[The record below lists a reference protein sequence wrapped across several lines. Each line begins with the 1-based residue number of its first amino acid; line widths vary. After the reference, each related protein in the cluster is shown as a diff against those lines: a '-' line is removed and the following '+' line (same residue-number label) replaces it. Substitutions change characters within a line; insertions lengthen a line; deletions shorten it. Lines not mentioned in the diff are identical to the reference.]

1 MPANWLPVHREIK
14 KGLAKCDEFMLFGG
28 AGSGKTHFNLNVIFK
43 RAMAMP
49 KSRHICFRKRFEHT
63 KNTTWNSAK
72 EHVVLEWDGLYEQI
86 ALNRSGGTWS
96 MTLPNQSE
104 VLFSGLDDK
113 ERIEKHL
120 GSEFATIYLNE
131 VSEILDENDV
141 DLIGS
146 RLRQNISG
154 RHLLLMDMNP
164 PPKSHW
170 SYRRF
175 IEDAGKVAR
184 RDCFRVNPKDVE
196 ENLPASY
203 IERLKALPERLR
215 KRFWDGEFLSDIEG
229 AMWTY
234 EMIMS
239 TREVRHG
246 ELGRIVV
253 GVDPAVTANPNS
265 DKTGIVGVGE
275 KGTGY
280 KVLADRSLRANPST
294 WAAEAVKLYHELG
307 ADCIV
312 VEVNQGGDLVET
324 VIRSIDA
331 NVKIVKV
338 RATRGK
344 HIRAEPVASL
354 YEQGLVEHA
363 EGLTH
368 LEDQM
373 QSWVPN
379 SGLDSPDEMDALVW
393 AFTELALTEK
403 KVVSVDF
410 F

>member
-1 MPANWLPVHREIK
+1 MACNWLPVHDEIK
-14 KGLAKCDEFMLFGG
+14 NLIGLNDEIMLYGG
-28 AGSGKTHFNLNVIFK
+28 AGSGKTHFFLNVIFK
-43 RAMAMP
+43 RAMVMNGC
-49 KSRHICFRKRFEHT
+49 RQICFRKRFEHV
-63 KNTTWNSAK
+63 KNTLWNSAK
-72 EHVVLEWDGLYEQI
+72 EHLEMEWPNLYKDCEI
-86 ALNRSGGTWS
+86 NRSGGTWS
-96 MTLPNQSE
+96 IKINDSE
-104 VLFSGLDDK
+104 ILFSGLDDK

-120 GSEFATIYLNE
+120 GAEFATVYINE
-131 VSEILDENDV
+131 VSEIMDEKDV
-141 DLIGS
+141 DLIAS
-146 RLRQNISG
+146 RLRQKIDG
-154 RHLLLMDMNP
+154 RHLLLLDENP
-164 PPKSHW
+164 PAKSHW
-170 SYRRF
+170 SYKRY
-175 IEDAGKVAR
+175 IEQQTKGRVA
-184 RDCFRVNPKDVE
+184 FKINPRDVE

-393 AFTELALTEK
+393 AFHELALTEK

>member
-1 MPANWLPVHREIK
+1 MPANWLKIHSDIGRVFRNNE
-14 KGLAKCDEFMLFGG
+14 EVMLFGG
-28 AGSGKTHFNLNVIFK
+28 AGSSKTWTILRAIVQ
-43 RAMAMP
+43 RAMVLDG
-49 KSRHICFRKRFEHT
+49 SRHICFRQRFEHV
-63 KNTTWNSAK
+63 KNTLWPSAK
-72 EHVVLEWDGLYEQI
+72 ELIIAEWGQDFWDGIET
-86 ALNRSGGTWS
+86 NKSGGGWK
-96 MTLPNQSE
+96 MHIGNSE
-104 VLFSGLDDK
+104 IIFGGLDDK

-120 GSEFATIYLNE
+120 GAEYASVYINE
-131 VSEILDENDV
+131 CSEILDVNGV
-141 DLIGS
+141 DLISS
-146 RLRQNISG
+146 RLRQKIDG
-154 RHLLLMDMNP
+154 RHMLFLDQNP
-164 PPKSHW
+164 PSKNHW
-170 SYRRF
+170 SYKRY
-175 IEDAGKVAR
+175 IEQEAEGRASFKI
-184 RDCFRVNPKDVE
+184 NPRDVE

-393 AFTELALTEK
+393 AFHELALTEK

>member
-1 MPANWLPVHREIK
+1 MAANWLPVHKEIK
-14 KGLAKCDEFMLFGG
+14 KQLGIFDEFMLFGG
-28 AGSGKTHFNLNVIFK
+28 AGSGKTHFMLNVIFK
-43 RAMAMP
+43 RALALP

-72 EHVVLEWDGLYEQI
+72 EHLVLEWDGLYEKI
-86 ALNRSGGTWS
+86 MLNRSGGTWS

-146 RLRQNISG
+146 RLRQKIDG

-164 PPKSHW
+164 PTKSHW

-175 IEDAGKVAR
+175 IEDNGKVSR
-184 RDCFRVNPKDVE
+184 RGSFRVNPKDVE

-234 EMIMS
+234 DMILS
-239 TREVRHG
+239 TRTERYG
-246 ELGRIVV
+246 SLGRIVV
-253 GVDPAVTANPNS
+253 GVDPAVTANENS

-280 KVLADRSLRANPST
+280 KVLADRSIKASPSV
-294 WAAEAVKLYHELG
+294 WASEAVKLYHELE

-312 VEVNQGGDLVET
+312 AEVNQGGDLVEMALKS
-324 VIRSIDA
+324 VDA
-331 NVKIVKV
+331 NVPIKLV

-363 EGLTH
+363 EGLIH
-368 LEDQM
+368 LEDQL

-379 SGLDSPDEMDALVW
+379 SGLKSPDEMDAMVW
-393 AFTELALTEK
+393 GFHELIFNESK
-403 KVVSVDF
+403 KVSIDF
-410 F
+410 I